1 MFTFNASNTFCI
13 TLESNHERWTRMEK
27 RLRASGLEATK
38 WHGVREFTDPFF
50 SGLNQGQKGCAQS
63 HLNIYKYIL
72 KHNLEY
78 ALILEDDACFD
89 RRWKEIL
96 PKQIEPEWDIVLL
109 NGSEPIVPRDT
120 WVMVTEQYLT
130 AGYIISQKGV
140 RTLMNH
146 FSNGYAASDWMTTRL
161 QLYGHSYCYFPWVI
175 IQEGKDTNI
184 GSNLE
189 ADHEKVLRCLGEID
203 YGLENYVNDS

>member
-1 MFTFNASNTFCI
+1 
-13 TLESNHERWTRMEK
+13 
-27 RLRASGLEATK
+27 
-38 WHGVREFTDPFF
+38 
-50 SGLNQGQKGCAQS
+50 
-63 HLNIYKYIL
+63 
-72 KHNLEY
+72 
-78 ALILEDDACFD
+78 
-89 RRWKEIL
+89 
-96 PKQIEPEWDIVLL
+96 
-109 NGSEPIVPRDT
+109 
-120 WVMVTEQYLT
+120 MVTEQYLT

-146 FSNGYAASDWMTTRL
+146 FSSGYGASDWMTTRL
-161 QLYGHSYCYFPWVI
+161 QLYGHSYGYFPWVI